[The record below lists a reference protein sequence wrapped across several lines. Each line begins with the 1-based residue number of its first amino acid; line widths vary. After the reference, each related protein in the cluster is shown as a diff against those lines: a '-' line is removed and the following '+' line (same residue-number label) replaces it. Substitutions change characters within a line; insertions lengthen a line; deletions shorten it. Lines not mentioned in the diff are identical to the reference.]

1 MCDMVLNLAAFKM
14 CVNDKYIEVG
24 IAWAWPILKQYHH
37 KLCAK
42 QTCKNLLYTA
52 MFIYVADW
60 KKLQTTVLSNKADN
74 YIHIF
79 PSM

>member
-24 IAWAWPILKQYHH
+24 IAWAWPILKQYYH

-42 QTCKNLLYTA
+42 QTCKNHMYTA
-52 MFIYVADW
+52 MYTTIYMW
-60 KKLQTTVLSNKADN
+60 LIEKNCKQQ
-74 YIHIF
+74 Y
-79 PSM
+79 